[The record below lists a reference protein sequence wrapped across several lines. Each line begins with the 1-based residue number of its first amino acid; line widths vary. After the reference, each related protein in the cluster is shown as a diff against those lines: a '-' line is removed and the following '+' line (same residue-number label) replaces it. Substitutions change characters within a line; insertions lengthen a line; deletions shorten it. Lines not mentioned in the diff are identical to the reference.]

1 MFPELFLL
9 VVLVSLL
16 VVLMNWISYRW
27 LATKIRQRRKW
38 DLNIC
43 CGRTDGGG
51 INVDIVDHAGVP
63 NLVIVDDVYRL
74 PFAAKQFENTLCSHT
89 IEHVE
94 DPEAFFEELQRVSE
108 RVTLVVPP
116 LWDLAAAFNVMEHRT
131 LFLTFRKEHHT
142 LPLRVSLPLARR
154 CQERWGQRIRA

>member
-1 MFPELFLL
+1 MFPEIFLVIALIALL
-9 VVLVSLL
+9 VVGL
-16 VVLMNWISYRW
+16 NRISYRW
-27 LATKIRQRRKW
+27 LAARILRRRKW

-74 PFAAKQFENTLCSHT
+74 PFAANQFEHTLCSHT

-94 DPEAFFEELQRVSE
+94 DPEAFFEELRRVS
-108 RVTLVVPP
+108 RHVTLVVPP
-116 LWDLAAAFNVMEHRT
+116 LWDLAAAFNVLEHRT
-131 LFLTFRKEHHT
+131 LFLTLRKEHDT
-142 LPLRVSLPLARR
+142 LPRRVPLPGARH